1 MREHICH
8 IYCVCMHVPA
18 HTCMHTCVPV
28 VYYIQECRCMR
39 VCYSSARASS
49 IESDILQALGLHPTI
64 INHHHEADFRASR
77 HGAMEQWFSIL
88 FQLVDRF
95 DNKSRSTQTALCSLC
110 QTLSVC
116 SLIYSSSDSQLSHL
130 RVRERTSF
138 DFNSHAGGGRGDT
151 HWPLLQRLLL
161 HGFSA

>member
-1 MREHICH
+1 MREHIRH

-77 HGAMEQWFSIL
+77 HGAMGQWFSIL

-116 SLIYSSSDSQLSHL
+116 SLIYSSSDPRRQTWVPSPFAGEQTETQGEEGSLPISASELVLQL
-130 RVRERTSF
+130 
-138 DFNSHAGGGRGDT
+138 
-151 HWPLLQRLLL
+151 
-161 HGFSA
+161 